1 MDKLII
7 ETLLNCEQGVT
18 KRLDENRELFEL
30 LQNEAPEFLS
40 KFPWIKGWLES
51 QDRFLEQLAYGL
63 EKEVDEP
70 FRPASKDKP
79 DYSSTHA
86 TPMTDINSTRVP
98 GQQPVTIEIDS
109 KNHWYIRFWG
119 PKNETTIFGPEDQT
133 MLKLL
138 GEPSKQLQITDIETE
153 YGSIHTYLETK
164 SNSPIFFRKRL
175 RFSHHQE
182 FKQFREAYFSESQL
196 S

>member
-1 MDKLII
+1 MDKLIR

-18 KRLDENRELFEL
+18 KRIDENRELFKL
-30 LQNEAPEFLS
+30 LQNEAPELLS
-40 KFPWIKGWLES
+40 KFPWINGWLES
-51 QDRFLEQLAYGL
+51 QDRFLEQLVYGL
-63 EKEVDEP
+63 EKGVDKP
-70 FRPASKDKP
+70 LRPVSKEKP
-79 DYSSTHA
+79 DYGRVQA
-86 TPMTDINSTRVP
+86 TPMTRAGLNPATDEK
-98 GQQPVTIEIDS
+98 PVTIEIDS

-119 PKNETTIFGPEDQT
+119 NETTIFGPEDQT

-175 RFSHHQE
+175 RFSHPQE
-182 FKQFREAYFSESQL
+182 FKQFKETYFSESQL